1 MSEEKTVRTENTEA
15 RPAPAGERAPREGS
29 HTPREGSHAPAGERG
44 ARPFGKKRFESR
56 RKVCKFCAEHI
67 DHLDYKN
74 IQLVKTFMMESGKIL
89 SRRITGTCAKHQR
102 QITQA
107 VKRDRNLAFVPY
119 SLPKK

>member
-1 MSEEKTVRTENTEA
+1 MSEETKVTPA
-15 RPAPAGERAPREGS
+15 QPAPAAAPVRAERP
-29 HTPREGSHAPAGERG
+29 

-56 RKVCKFCAEHI
+56 RKVCKLCAEKI
-67 DHLDYKN
+67 DHVDYKN
-74 IQLVKTFMMESGKIL
+74 IQFVKSFTMESGKIL

-107 VKRDRNLAFVPY
+107 IKRERNLAILPY

>member
-1 MSEEKTVRTENTEA
+1 MSEENKVRTENTET
-15 RPAPAGERAPREGS
+15 RAPREGAYA
-29 HTPREGSHAPAGERG
+29 PREGAPAGERG
-44 ARPFGKKRFESR
+44 AKPFGKKRFESR

-74 IQLVKTFMMESGKIL
+74 IQLVKTFTMESGKIL

-102 QITQA
+102 QVTQA
-107 VKRDRNLAFVPY
+107 VKRDRNLAFLPY

>member
-1 MSEEKTVRTENTEA
+1 MSEEKIVKNDAAPTSA
-15 RPAPAGERAPREGS
+15 APA
-29 HTPREGSHAPAGERG
+29 AGERG
-44 ARPFGKKRFESR
+44 ARPFGPKKRFEAR

-74 IQLVKTFMMESGKIL
+74 IQLVKTFTMESGKIL

-102 QITQA
+102 QVTQA
-107 VKRDRNLAFVPY
+107 VKRDRNLAFLPY